1 MAPGAGAATVPS
13 MLIGVFG
20 LNSYA
25 SAAPETGLELARLA
39 EDLGYDSLWAGEHVV
54 LPSPRVAPAPM
65 EPTDP
70 ILDPLVWLAFVAAAT
85 TRVRLGTGIIILP
98 QRQPLVLAKQ
108 VASLD
113 VLSGGRLVLGVGA
126 GYLEPELRRHRRAH
140 VGAGQPDRRAPR
152 RDARAVDRAGPG
164 QLPRPLHR
172 RRRDRRPPAARAGR
186 RPADR
191 RGRPVSGRAPPGRRP
206 RPRLVRL
213 PPDGRGGGRAGGG
226 PGARRGDHAPAAPPR
241 PAGDQRHAGRAR
253 RRRPGAG
260 LRRRRRRPVD
270 PPAGRPAARQRW
282 PPTCAATPSCSTSR
296 PDGSV
301 TARRRPRP
309 PRRRAPSGSPPC
321 RPGCARS
328 RRRTPRPSA
337 PCTRPGARGPRR

>member
-25 SAAPETGLELARLA
+25 SAAPEAGLELARLA
-39 EDLGYDSLWAGEHVV
+39 EDLGYDSLWAGEHIV

-126 GYLEPELRRHRRAH
+126 GYLEPELRAIGVPMSERGSRTDEHLDVMRALWTEPGPVSFHGRYTDVDGIDAHPRPVQDGGPPIVVGGRSAGAHRRAVARGH
-140 VGAGQPDRRAPR
+140 GWYGFLQTVEAAAEQVEGL
-152 RDARAVDRAGPG
+152 ARA
-164 QLPRPLHR
+164 
-172 RRRDRRPPAARAGR
+172 AATT
-186 RPADR
+186 
-191 RGRPVSGRAPPGRRP
+191 
-206 RPRLVRL
+206 
-213 PPDGRGGGRAGGG
+213 
-226 PGARRGDHAPAAPPR
+226 PR
-241 PAGDQRHAGRAR
+241 PAHLGR
-253 RRRPGAG
+253 
-260 LRRRRRRPVD
+260 LEISVT
-270 PPAGRPAARQRW
+270 PAGRVDADRVRAFADVGVDRLILLPGDR
-282 PPTCAATPSCSTSR
+282 PPTEVADYLRRHAELLDVAT
-296 PDGSV
+296 
-301 TARRRPRP
+301 
-309 PRRRAPSGSPPC
+309 
-321 RPGCARS
+321 
-328 RRRTPRPSA
+328 
-337 PCTRPGARGPRR
+337 